1 MADYYIKQNAAVTPL
16 RARLT
21 DDSGVPASLEN
32 GTLQIVITS
41 QLDYTSLIDDTAT
54 ILVANPDNLD
64 DGAANVQY
72 NWQSG
77 DDIATPGVYRI
88 EWRFTP
94 NGSSNYQTF
103 PGSGYAIMQIVANNQ

>member
-1 MADYYIKQNAAVTPL
+1 MADYYIKQYAAITPL

-21 DDSGVPASLEN
+21 DDSGEPASLEN
-32 GTLQIVITS
+32 GTLRIVITS
-41 QLDYTSLIDDTAT
+41 QFDYTVLVNDIAT
-54 ILVANPDNLD
+54 ILVDNPDNLA
-64 DGAANVQY
+64 DGAANAQY
-72 NWQSG
+72 NWLSG
-77 DDIATPGVYRI
+77 DDIAEPGVYRV